1 MVFISTNTEVST
13 QKEGAVRQSPH
24 WYILYPAP
32 KIMAVS
38 FQGPLGMVII
48 QKYQIIFLGHYLCLI
63 KSVFHDSTQQK
74 SVVVCRQVGCVLDL
88 KREIK
93 FMN

>member
-1 MVFISTNTEVST
+1 M
-13 QKEGAVRQSPH
+13 AVRQSPCWH
-24 WYILYPAP
+24 DLYPAP
-32 KIMAVS
+32 KVMAVS
-38 FQGPLGMVII
+38 FVGPLGIVII
-48 QKYQIIFLGHYLCLI
+48 QKNQIIFLCHYLCLT

-74 SVVVCRQVGCVLDL
+74 SVVCRQVGRILDL